1 MGRSG
6 TGSEMIWALSALQ
19 AILCEQLTEVCSL
32 SRLTSEQRDVD
43 TPCGSM
49 GVIGFD
55 IDRHSRG
62 SGSRMQG
69 YLVNAPCKPIGA
81 NSKRTDFALA
91 A

>member
-1 MGRSG
+1 
-6 TGSEMIWALSALQ
+6 MIWAGSALQ
-19 AILCEQLTEVCSL
+19 AILSAQRENLHEQ
-32 SRLTSEQRDVD
+32 RLTSEQRDVD

-55 IDRHSRG
+55 IGRHSRG

-69 YLVNAPCKPIGA
+69 YLANAPCKPIGA

>member
-1 MGRSG
+1 MTDR
-6 TGSEMIWALSALQ
+6 LSPQHRKLNS
-19 AILCEQLTEVCSL
+19 VSV
-32 SRLTSEQRDVD
+32 S
-43 TPCGSM
+43 TPCREFAIERHRSM

-55 IDRHSRG
+55 IGRLIRG

-69 YLVNAPCKPIGA
+69 HLVNAPCKPIGA

>member
-1 MGRSG
+1 
-6 TGSEMIWALSALQ
+6 MIWAPSALQ
-19 AILCEQLTEVCSL
+19 AILGQRRETLCEQWRKPRRSL
-32 SRLTSEQRDVD
+32 CCLKREQRDVD

-55 IDRHSRG
+55 IGRHSRG

-69 YLVNAPCKPIGA
+69 YLANAPCKPIGA